1 MKGYIEGIAYF
12 KKNKRES
19 MDIMSKKLRI
29 QSSQE
34 RDIRYLEM
42 SYNMMVTAYAD
53 VPYPSLR
60 AVQAIL
66 DKIAAEDPKALKE
79 RDAKSF
85 VDDSLIKEVEDSG
98 LTKILYGR

>member
-1 MKGYIEGIAYF
+1 
-12 KKNKRES
+12 
-19 MDIMSKKLRI
+19 
-29 QSSQE
+29 
-34 RDIRYLEM
+34 M
-42 SYNMMVTAYAD
+42 SYNMMLTAYAD
-53 VPYPSLR
+53 IPYPSLR